1 MFVKTEDPDFCR
13 DDNSKA
19 LINTNA
25 YAFKLYKQ
33 QRDTNLK
40 TTKYEEKIKSLENE
54 IEELKQMVKTLVEKQ
69 NG

>member
-1 MFVKTEDPDFCR
+1 MLVKTEDTDFCR
-13 DDNSKA
+13 DDSSNA

-33 QRDTNLK
+33 QRDSSLNASK
-40 TTKYEEKIKSLENE
+40 NEEKIKSLENE
-54 IEELKQMVKTLVEKQ
+54 IEELKQMVKILVEKQ

>member
-1 MFVKTEDPDFCR
+1 MLIKTEDTDYKR
-13 DDNSKA
+13 DDSSGA

-33 QRDTNLK
+33 QRNSAVS
-40 TTKYEEKIKSLENE
+40 TTKNEEKIKSLENE
-54 IEELKQMVKTLVEKQ
+54 IEELKQLVKILAEKQ